1 MEAPS
6 GEIAFLDEIVF
17 CGVDRIAPLWHYRV
31 TLLVISRYGPCA
43 CDVMGRPRMAL
54 NFKVGDRA
62 VYPAQ
67 GVAEITA
74 IEKKEIFGNQETFY
88 VLQVLDSAKKIMIPL
103 TKVESVG
110 LRPVITKRQADEVYV
125 VLKER
130 DVKLDQTTWN
140 RRYRRYLE
148 KIKTGSIQDVAEVL
162 RDLYILKED
171 KPLSFGERKMLDTAR
186 QLLVQELS
194 VARKVK
200 EQKILDSLIE
210 IFGDDDP
217 HLDNDFDI

>member
-1 MEAPS
+1 
-6 GEIAFLDEIVF
+6 
-17 CGVDRIAPLWHYRV
+17 
-31 TLLVISRYGPCA
+31 
-43 CDVMGRPRMAL
+43 MAL

-110 LRPVITKRQADEVYV
+110 LRPVITKKQADEVYV

-200 EQKILDSLIE
+200 EQKILDSLID
-210 IFGDDDP
+210 IFGEDDP
-217 HLDNDFDI
+217 ILDNDIDI